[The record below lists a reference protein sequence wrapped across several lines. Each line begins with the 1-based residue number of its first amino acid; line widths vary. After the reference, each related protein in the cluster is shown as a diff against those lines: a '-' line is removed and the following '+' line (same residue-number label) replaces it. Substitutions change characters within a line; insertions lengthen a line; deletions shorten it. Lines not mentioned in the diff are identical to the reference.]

1 MPSSIWSDRLTSTV
15 PTAGNGRKWLRFDG
29 GLPASQKKLAL
40 HYELRR
46 RQQRSSR
53 LWPRIFCG
61 FPEIFF
67 LAFTHQIEAY
77 WKKLFGIENPRVL
90 NFSWDI
96 ALLSFCGGEMF
107 FPFWSLSKFKRSRT
121 RTGFDVLSKQVLQ
134 VVKMDSLLLGLCIIP
149 IVP

>member
-53 LWPRIFCG
+53 LWPRIFLRL
-61 FPEIFF
+61 PWDF
-67 LAFTHQIEAY
+67 LSSVY
-77 WKKLFGIENPRVL
+77 PSNRGLLKKLFGIENPRVL

-96 ALLSFCGGEMF
+96 ALLSFLGEMF